1 VVLGGGGVTGIAW
14 EIGLLQGL
22 AERGVD
28 LTDAALFVGTSAG
41 SVVAAQLTSGVP
53 LDQLYKEQTTEATGE
68 VTARI
73 GPEALLR
80 FVMASVIPGDRRR
93 GRAWLGRAALRA
105 KTVPESERRAIIAQ
119 RVPYHDWPQ
128 QRLLVTAVDAQ
139 NGEPK
144 IFDRDSGVPLTDAVA
159 ASCAVPV
166 VWPPITIG
174 GRRYLDGGVRSV
186 ANVDL
191 ANGYERVVVVA
202 PLDAALRRAD
212 RPAVQA
218 AALGPNVRSV
228 VVTPDTAAKTA
239 IGRNVLDPAR
249 RIPSARAGRA
259 QAAAVAHRVR
269 EVWG

>member
-14 EIGLLQGL
+14 EIGILQGL
-22 AERGVD
+22 AERGID
-28 LTDAALFVGTSAG
+28 LTGADLFVGTSAG

-53 LDQLYKEQTTEATGE
+53 LDQLFKEQTTEATGE

-73 GPEALLR
+73 GPEALVR
-80 FVMASVIPGDRRR
+80 FVMASVIPGDRQR

-128 QRLLVTAVDAQ
+128 QRLLVTAVDAES
-139 NGEPK
+139 GEPK
-144 IFDRDSGVPLTDAVA
+144 VFDRASGVPLVDAVA

-174 GRRYLDGGVRSV
+174 GRRYVDGGVRSV

-191 ANGYERVVVVA
+191 AEGYGRVVVIA
-202 PLDAALRRAD
+202 PIEAALRRAD
-212 RPAVQA
+212 RPAEQA
-218 AALGPNVRSV
+218 AALGAGVRSV
-228 VVTPDTAAKTA
+228 VVTPDAAARTA
-239 IGRNVLDPAR
+239 IGRNVLDPAH
-249 RIPSARAGRA
+249 RIPSARAGLA
-259 QAAAVAHRVR
+259 QAASVAERVR
-269 EVWG
+269 AVWA